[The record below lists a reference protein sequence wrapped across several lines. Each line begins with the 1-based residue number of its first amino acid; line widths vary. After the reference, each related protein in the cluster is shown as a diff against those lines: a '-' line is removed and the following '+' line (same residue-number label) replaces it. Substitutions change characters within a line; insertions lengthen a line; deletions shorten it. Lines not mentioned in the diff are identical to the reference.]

1 MQRPGQ
7 ETGKGCESRER
18 GLGGEGRN
26 KSTDAVNMKAEFW
39 GGRGLAGMGVGAWGQ
54 WGSG

>member
-1 MQRPGQ
+1 MRA
-7 ETGKGCESRER
+7 ER
-18 GLGGEGRN
+18 GGLGGRGRN

-39 GGRGLAGMGVGAWGQ
+39 GGSGLAGMGVGGWGQ